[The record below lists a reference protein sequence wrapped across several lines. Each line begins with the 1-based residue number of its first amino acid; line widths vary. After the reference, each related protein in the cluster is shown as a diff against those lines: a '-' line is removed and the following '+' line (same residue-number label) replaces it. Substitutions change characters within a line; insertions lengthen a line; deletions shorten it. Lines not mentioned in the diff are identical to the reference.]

1 MFVPTVNGYH
11 SKTRLVVL
19 LALAI
24 MLPITLTGCWASED
38 RLEILESRVDRLAS
52 VQGEQAALHKT
63 SQATTLQNISK
74 LNARVEALEGQ
85 LAEYRDTIDSLS
97 ESQDSFAGRV
107 ASLEGKLDQNAL
119 TRILA
124 SPSRFYIACII
135 VLLVGILT
143 GVWVRRFSS

>member
-11 SKTRLVVL
+11 SKIHLVVL

-52 VQGEQAALHKT
+52 VQWEQAALHKT

-74 LNARVEALEGQ
+74 LNARVEALEGR
-85 LAEYRDTIDSLS
+85 LAEYQDTVDSLS
-97 ESQDSFAGRV
+97 ESQEIFGGRV
-107 ASLEGKLDQNAL
+107 ASLEGKLNQNAL

-124 SPSRFYIACII
+124 SPSRFYFAGIIA
-135 VLLVGILT
+135 LLVGILI
-143 GVWVRRFSS
+143 GVWTRRSSS